1 MCCKYKNIVH
11 RHILYVAKTY
21 IICCKDIY
29 YMLQRQNLYVA
40 KKTYMLQRQIHM
52 LQRQNLY
59 VIKTNLYVIKTKF
72 ICYKDKCICYKD
84 KIYML

>member
-21 IICCKDIY
+21 IIGCEDKM

-40 KKTYMLQRQIHM
+40 K
-52 LQRQNLY
+52 
-59 VIKTNLYVIKTKF
+59 TKF
-72 ICYKDKCICYKD
+72 ICYKDKRICYKD
-84 KIYML
+84 KIYIL

>member
-1 MCCKYKNIVH
+1 MYCKYKNIVH

-21 IICCKDIY
+21 IICCKDKIY
-29 YMLQRQNLYVA
+29 
-40 KKTYMLQRQIHM
+40 M

-72 ICYKDKCICYKD
+72 ICYKDKSICYND
-84 KIYML
+84 RVYML

>member
-21 IICCKDIY
+21 IIRCKDTM

-40 KKTYMLQRQIHM
+40 KTKI
-52 LQRQNLY
+52 
-59 VIKTNLYVIKTKF
+59 YVIKTKF
-72 ICYKDKCICYKD
+72 ICYKDKFMFYTD